1 MPERFESL
9 KKDFAKLEADF
20 RAMADAIPQLAWMA
34 DGEGAIFWYN
44 QRWFDYTGTTIEEMA
59 GWGWKTVHHPDH
71 VARVEA
77 SIKHAFTTGLPW
89 EDLFPLRAHDGTYRW
104 FLSRAK
110 AMRDETGK
118 VVRWFGTNTD
128 VTDQKRTEE
137 RQARLM
143 REIDHRAR
151 NALSVA
157 QAIVNLTQG
166 ETVETYKAAVQGRID
181 ALARTHSLL
190 AASHWDGAD
199 LATIVHDEVKAIRD
213 ADSSSIRFEGP
224 AVQLQPAHAQSLGLI
239 LHELTMNASRYGALS
254 HSGGRLGV
262 SWTEAH
268 GRVTLEWREHGGSG
282 IVEPGRKGF
291 GTGLLERLI
300 ADFDGTLLR
309 EWREDGLSVHISMKT
324 SETGTSAEPPMAPPP
339 APAPKKTSARRILVV
354 EDEPMTALDLEMR
367 LSDAGYDVMG
377 PAASL
382 RAAERELD
390 LGFPDIALLDTNL
403 GGVKSYALAEHL
415 VANGV
420 PVVFCTGYEELD
432 DLPDRLVS
440 CPIVSK
446 PFRDSVL
453 MQALESAALPVSA

>member
-9 KKDFAKLEADF
+9 KKDFARLETDF
-20 RAMADAIPQLAWMA
+20 RAMANSIPQLAWMA
-34 DGEGAIFWYN
+34 DGEGSIFWYN
-44 QRWFDYTGTTIEEMA
+44 QRWFDYTGSSIEEMA
-59 GWGWKTVHHPDH
+59 GWGWKAAHHPDH
-71 VARVEA
+71 VERVEA
-77 SIKHAFTTGLPW
+77 CIRQAFTTGLPW
-89 EDLFPLRAHDGTYRW
+89 EDLFPLRAHDGSYRW
-104 FLSRAK
+104 FLSRAQP
-110 AMRDETGK
+110 MRDETGK

-128 VTDQKRTEE
+128 ITEQKRTEE
-137 RQARLM
+137 RQGRLM

-151 NALSVA
+151 NALTVA
-157 QAIVNLTQG
+157 QSIVNLSQG
-166 ETVETYKAAVQGRID
+166 ETVEVYKAAVQGRID

-199 LATIVHDEVKAIRD
+199 LATIVHDEVKAFRD
-213 ADSSSIRFEGP
+213 ASADSVRFEGP

-239 LHELTMNASRYGALS
+239 LHELAMNASRYGALS
-254 HSGGRLGV
+254 HSGGRLDV
-262 SWTEAH
+262 SWAETE
-268 GRVTLEWREHGGSG
+268 GRVTVEWREHGGSG
-282 IVEPGRKGF
+282 VAEPDRKGF

-309 EWREDGLSVHISMKT
+309 EWREDGLSVHISMHT
-324 SETGTSAEPPMAPPP
+324 GGAPSASEPSAAPPS
-339 APAPKKTSARRILVV
+339 APVARKLSARRILVV

-367 LSDAGYDVMG
+367 LSDAGYEVMG

-390 LGFPDIALLDTNL
+390 LGLPDIALLDSNL

-432 DLPDRLVS
+432 DLPDCLID

-453 MQALESAALPVSA
+453 MAALDSAAQRVSA